1 MHGNSEAMFSSL
13 WACAFNRCLLLAQV
27 LQVWLFWFC
36 RFSSITTEIFFPPFG
51 GIRRYESGFPGK
63 SICCTEIGES
73 VAKVVPRRKIKLQ
86 QGWN

>member
-1 MHGNSEAMFSSL
+1 MTHRQPCMGTARL
-13 WACAFNRCLLLAQV
+13 CLVPCGFVLLIDV
-27 LQVWLFWFC
+27 FCWLEFYKFGCSWFC

-73 VAKVVPRRKIKLQ
+73 VAESCS
-86 QGWN
+86 